1 MWPNTHFQSQPGL
14 YGQHSLSERAAA
26 LQVHNLAISCALQS
40 RGFQPGQKVPRAV
53 FSEVRV
59 LVGGTK
65 QRGNAAAGSTGAG
78 GTDQRPGRA
87 ASSGPRNVPPQRT
100 RQTRAVLGTT
110 RQPPPGYIVRARPA
124 GAPGSDLQ
132 RPDRARVIAAR
143 SPTPRP
149 PPSTPSKRT
158 TLTQRGHCAGLEEQA
173 VPAATRLQ
181 QDARSTSRVQP
192 RQQPQP
198 FAERHGRSQPTEPP
212 TCANAAAGASLAP
225 PDPGASPP
233 GPARPG
239 PALPPSSGL
248 PPAAGRRQSPDP
260 SWSWPLARPGGS
272 PRSRGR
278 SPEGADGRPHLGA
291 GKGQGG
297 WKAPGS
303 GGLGPDRPP
312 GVPRPV
318 AAAAPRDSS
327 HSSARRRWPCAPG
340 APRPFMGSRARA
352 AGAALSAPQYPP
364 APP

>member
-1 MWPNTHFQSQPGL
+1 M
-14 YGQHSLSERAAA
+14 
-26 LQVHNLAISCALQS
+26 
-40 RGFQPGQKVPRAV
+40 
-53 FSEVRV
+53 
-59 LVGGTK
+59 LVGGMK
-65 QRGNAAAGSTGAG
+65 QRGNTAAGSTGAG

-87 ASSGPRNVPPQRT
+87 ASSGSRNVPTQRS
-100 RQTRAVLGTT
+100 RQTRAGLGTT

-132 RPDRARVIAAR
+132 CPGRGRVIAAR

-149 PPSTPSKRT
+149 SPSAPSKRA
-158 TLTQRGHCAGLEEQA
+158 TLTQRGDRAGLEEQA

-212 TCANAAAGASLAP
+212 TCANAAAGARWLLPTREP
-225 PDPGASPP
+225 PR
-233 GPARPG
+233 PARPG

-248 PPAAGRRQSPDP
+248 PPAAGRRRSPNP
-260 SWSWPLARPGGS
+260 RWSWPLARPGGS

-291 GKGQGG
+291 GKAQGD
-297 WKAPGS
+297 WEAPGS

-340 APRPFMGSRARA
+340 APRPFMGSRART
-352 AGAALSAPQYPP
+352 AGAALSAPQ
-364 APP
+364 